1 MAKVEAVIVCIL
13 IILMDVVA
21 GILGL
26 QAEKAQNHGR
36 HLKVLFIECK
46 EPVHQAYR
54 LGIAAAVLLALSHV
68 IANLLGGCTCICSR
82 DVLSGS
88 SANRRVAAITL
99 VISWLILGVGFAL
112 LIIGA
117 LSNKSKSRATC
128 GFPHHNFLSVGGIL
142 CFIHGIFCLAYF
154 VSANAANREDKPQRS
169 IISHGVHP

>member
-13 IILMDVVA
+13 IVLMDVVA

-46 EPVHQAYR
+46 EPVHLAYR

-82 DVLSGS
+82 DVLRGS
-88 SANRRVAAITL
+88 TANRRMAAITL
-99 VISWLILGVGFAL
+99 VISWLILAVGLAL

-117 LSNKSKSRATC
+117 LSNSKSRATC
-128 GFPHHNFLSVGGIL
+128 GLPHHNFLSIGGIL

-154 VSANAANREDKPQRS
+154 VSANAANRAEEKPQRS